1 MDIDIMYVMI
11 HDTASAAMR
20 VTITKFR
27 QELFKLV
34 DQSLAGESLEFLHR
48 GVVFKVLPE
57 EKMSKLSKLTAQ
69 KVVADDADLSNL
81 LPDMQAEWLKD
92 WSEL

>member
-1 MDIDIMYVMI
+1 MYTTI
-11 HDTASAAMR
+11 YNNPSGPMR

-34 DQSLAGESLEFLHR
+34 DQSLAGESLEFVHR

-69 KVVADDADLSNL
+69 KVVADEADLTSL
-81 LPDMQAEWLKD
+81 LPEMEAAWFKD

>member
-1 MDIDIMYVMI
+1 V
-11 HDTASAAMR
+11 R

-34 DQSLAGESLEFLHR
+34 DQSLAGESLEFTHR
-48 GVVFKVLPE
+48 GVIFKVLPE
-57 EKMSKLSKLTAQ
+57 KKMSKLSKLTAQ
-69 KVVADDADLSNL
+69 KVLADEAEIDLSANL
-81 LPDMQAEWLKD
+81 LEEMEAEWAKD